1 MKFTSSG
8 KSIFLRVVSDQP
20 LTTHNSQLTP
30 RFGIFL
36 QAMNDFLNELV
47 FDNPIWK
54 YLVVIGIIL
63 FVLILKRV
71 ISRYFAGLIYAVVKH
86 VFKGVDKR
94 SFSDLVAKP
103 LGAFLLI
110 LISIIALYKLTF
122 PRYWDIEIYKYS
134 AIEIVHTIGTLVLI
148 ISFIWLL
155 LRMIDFIALILE
167 RKADLTASQTDNQLI
182 IFFKDFFKVVLGVI
196 GILMILKA
204 FGFNI
209 SSLIT
214 GLSIATAA
222 IALALRESLENLI
235 ASFIIFFDKP
245 FSVGDLVHVQQV
257 TGTVEKIG
265 LRSTRIRTDQKT
277 YVSVP
282 NKQMVDSI
290 LDNLS
295 LRTQRKAE
303 IRLEI
308 DVSISTETLN
318 KFIEAAKTKLVHPQI
333 EDSSVFLTEIKS
345 NSFLINVDFFTAPI
359 SIPEFNK
366 LKQQKSLEILQTME
380 EMKIDMAG
388 ANKEIKISGK
398 LEQ

>member
-1 MKFTSSG
+1 
-8 KSIFLRVVSDQP
+8 
-20 LTTHNSQLTP
+20 
-30 RFGIFL
+30 
-36 QAMNDFLNELV
+36 MNEFLNKLV

-54 YLVVIGIIL
+54 YLVVIGVIL

-71 ISRYFAGLIYAVVKH
+71 ISRYFAGLIYAVVKNI
-86 VFKGVDKR
+86 FKGVDKR

-103 LGAFLLI
+103 LGMFLLI
-110 LISIIALYKLTF
+110 LVSIVALHKLTF
-122 PRYWDIEIYKYS
+122 PGYWDFEIYKYNS
-134 AIEIVHTIGTLVLI
+134 KDIVHTAGTLVLI
-148 ISFIWLL
+148 ISFVWLL
-155 LRMIDFIALILE
+155 WRMIDFIALILE
-167 RKADLTASQTDNQLI
+167 RKADLTPSPTDNQLI

-196 GILMILKA
+196 GMLMILKA

-257 TGTVEKIG
+257 TGTVERIG

-308 DVSISTETLN
+308 DVSISSEALN
-318 KFIEAAKTKLVHPQI
+318 KFIEAAKTKLVHPHI
-333 EDSSVFLTEIKS
+333 EDSSVFLTEIRS

-359 SIPEFNK
+359 SVQEFNK
-366 LKQQKSLEILQTME
+366 LKQQKSLEILKTME
-380 EMKIDMAG
+380 EMKIEMAG
-388 ANKEIKISGK
+388 ANRAIKISGK

>member
-1 MKFTSSG
+1 M
-8 KSIFLRVVSDQP
+8 I
-20 LTTHNSQLTP
+20 
-30 RFGIFL
+30 
-36 QAMNDFLNELV
+36 
-47 FDNPIWK
+47 FDNPIK
-54 YLVVIGIIL
+54 NFLIVAGVIL

-71 ISRYFAGLIYAVVKH
+71 ISRYFAGLIYQLVNVV
-86 VFKGVDKR
+86 FRDIDKR

-103 LGAFLLI
+103 LGLFLLI
-110 LISIIALYKLTF
+110 LVSIIALHKLRF
-122 PRYWDIEIYKYS
+122 PGYWDVEVYKYS
-134 AIEIVHTIGTLVLI
+134 TKEIIHTAGTIVLI
-148 ISFIWLL
+148 IAFIWLL

-167 RKADLTASQTDNQLI
+167 KKADLTPSQTDNQLI
-182 IFFKDFFKVVLGVI
+182 IFFKDFFKVVIGVI
-196 GILMILKA
+196 GLLLILKA

-245 FSVGDLVHVQQV
+245 FTVGDLVTVQQV

-277 YVSVP
+277 YISVP

-308 DVSISTETLN
+308 GLSASVETLN
-318 KFIEAAKTKLVHPQI
+318 KFIEAIKSKLTHSQI
-333 EDSSVFLTEIKS
+333 ESSTVFLTDIKS
-345 NSFLINVDFFTAPI
+345 NAFLLTIDFFTAPI
-359 SIPEFNK
+359 AFNDFQK
-366 LKQQKSLEILQTME
+366 LKQQKNLEILKLME
-380 EMKIDMAG
+380 EMKIELAG
-388 ANKEIKISGK
+388 ASSDIKISGK
-398 LEQ
+398 LG